1 MNSVD
6 GNNKQNGK
14 RMKRLTKKHIKTI
27 LDSITIDT
35 TESVAHSNRVL
46 REELAK
52 ELAKVRI
59 YRDQVPALTESI
71 IRKFYKGMIP
81 PGENVGVSA
90 AQNIGERQT
99 QLTLDTFHS
108 TGMTNATVVTGVPR
122 FAELLSAT
130 RNSNNNK
137 TIIYPLDADDK
148 TIEDIRSS
156 FAGVFEYVDLKS
168 LVSSFQ
174 VKDPCVKP
182 WYKAFSIMYS
192 DSYKEFDK
200 HLELK
205 IDSTAL
211 FKYSLT
217 LKSIYHRIVNE
228 YTDMACVYSPQNIGI
243 IDIYYT
249 DMDIQSIDNDI
260 VPVDKYDLYMMKYK
274 VMPKLL
280 SLHISGVSGLSNI
293 QYSIPACITADGN
306 NLTDVMSCEGVDTTR
321 TYCNN
326 VWDIY
331 TILGVEGTREFLIE
345 EFISIISVD
354 SYINRVHVE
363 LLVDCMLYTGSI
375 VSVSRYGLDA
385 EHFSVLSRSS
395 FEESMEHFIKAAVNG
410 EIDNVKSISSS
421 IICGKVPRT
430 GSGMCDLLFKQ

>member
-1 MNSVD
+1 
-6 GNNKQNGK
+6 
-14 RMKRLTKKHIKTI
+14 MKRLTKKHIKTI
-27 LDSITIDT
+27 TDSIILDT
-35 TESVAHSNRVL
+35 TESASHSNKIL
-46 REELAK
+46 RDELAK
-52 ELAKVRI
+52 ELATVRI
-59 YRDQVPALTESI
+59 YRDQVPALTECI
-71 IRKFYKGMIP
+71 INRFYKGLIT

-108 TGMTNATVVTGVPR
+108 AGVTNATVVTGVPR

-137 TIIYPLDADDK
+137 TIIYPIDAQGK
-148 TIEDIRSS
+148 TIEDMRSS
-156 FAGVFEYVDLKS
+156 FAGVFEYVELKY
-168 LVSSFQ
+168 LVSSFE
-174 VKDPCVKP
+174 VKDACVKP
-182 WYKAFSIMYS
+182 WYKAFSLMYS
-192 DSYKEFDK
+192 DEYKEYDK
-200 HLELK
+200 HIELK
-205 IDSTAL
+205 IDSNAL

-217 LKSIYHRIVNE
+217 LQSIYNRIIHE
-228 YTDMACVYSPQNIGI
+228 YTDMKCVYSPQNIGI

-249 DMDIQSIDNDI
+249 NIDISTIDNDI
-260 VPVDKYDLYMMKYK
+260 IPVEKYELYSIKYK

-280 SLHISGVSGLSNI
+280 SLHISGVKGLCNI
-293 QYSIPACITADGN
+293 QYSLPACITADGN
-306 NLTDVMSCEGVDTTR
+306 NLTDVMSCEGVDSTR

-326 VWDIY
+326 MWDIY

-345 EFISIISVD
+345 EFINIISVD

-410 EIDNVKSISSS
+410 EIDNARSISSS

>member
-1 MNSVD
+1 M
-6 GNNKQNGK
+6 
-14 RMKRLTKKHIKTI
+14 RRLTRKQINSI

-35 TESVAHSNRVL
+35 SESVSHANLAL

-52 ELAKVRI
+52 ELASIRI
-59 YRDQVPALTESI
+59 YRDQVPALKESI
-71 IRKFYKGMIP
+71 TRRFYRGIIA

-108 TGMTNATVVTGVPR
+108 TGMTTATVVTGVPR

-137 TIIYPLDADDK
+137 TIIYPLEPEGK
-148 TIEDIRSS
+148 SIEDIRRA
-156 FAGVFEYVDLKS
+156 FAGVFEYVDLGS
-168 LVSSFQ
+168 LVSSVQ
-174 VKDPCVKP
+174 VKDACTKP
-182 WYKAFSIMYS
+182 WYKAFERMYS
-192 DSYKEFDK
+192 DEYREHDK
-200 HLELK
+200 HIELK
-205 IDSTAL
+205 IDHTAL

-217 LKSIYHRIVNE
+217 LQSIYHRIVDE
-228 YTDMACVYSPQNIGI
+228 YTDMACVYSPQTIGI

-249 DMDIQSIDNDI
+249 TMDTQAIDSDI
-260 VPVDKYDLYMMKYK
+260 VPVEKYDLYTFKHK
-274 VMPKLL
+274 VIPKLF
-280 SLHISGVSGLSNI
+280 SLHIAGVKGLSNV
-293 QYSIPACITADGN
+293 QYAAPACITADGN
-306 NLTDVMSCEGVDTTR
+306 NLTDVMACEGVDTTR

-345 EFISIISVD
+345 EFMSIISVD

-385 EHFSVLSRSS
+385 AHFSVLARSS

-410 EIDNVKSISSS
+410 EVDNTTSISSS